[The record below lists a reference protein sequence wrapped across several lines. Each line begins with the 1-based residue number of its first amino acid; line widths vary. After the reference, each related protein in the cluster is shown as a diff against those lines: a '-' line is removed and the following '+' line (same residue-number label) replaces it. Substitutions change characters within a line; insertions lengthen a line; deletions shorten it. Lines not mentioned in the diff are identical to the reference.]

1 MGKAANRIRKIPVIF
16 GLAAWLTT
24 WLGGCERKF
33 PPLGIREEVV
43 VPYAITSVEQ
53 TGGTGSALVTLKIPN
68 NVPEDFTFTIRAS
81 DGKSVPVTQGTDT
94 PVGKFVLRGFTTA
107 PLVQG
112 QPYTISLSYNNAE
125 NQPIEIA
132 RKFTSE
138 RENAWKRLPDAP
150 VFSGDF
156 TGAALLS
163 PLFGRQLAIYRY
175 KNATTWDILKF
186 NGQWQSTEAEKPVPR
201 HNAVA
206 FPLGQLGGR
215 ELIFMGFGYIDNDK
229 IPSKKAYMNDFWWTE
244 SYYAIGSHAGSVF
257 PQFTDVGSDV
267 KFFLTYDQVFMLKED
282 SDGAMESM
290 DVTWDRKMRRPFPE
304 PTGRLIAFT
313 IDSTGYVM
321 NEIAGRPAH
330 LYAYSITDDKWVRKA
345 DFPGPW
351 RKQGAGFAA
360 KGKGY
365 FGFGLDSN
373 GNGLRDVWEYDP
385 RQNSWKVH
393 SEYPGQANRFLITIS
408 DNNKAYVGWGY
419 ETTELV
425 GSAARLQTG
434 CTDFWEFNP

>member
-1 MGKAANRIRKIPVIF
+1 MGKAANRIRKTPGIF

-24 WLGGCERKF
+24 LLGGCERKF
-33 PPLGIREEVV
+33 PPLGVREEPV

-53 TGGTGSALVTLKIPN
+53 TGNSGSVLVTLKIPN
-68 NVPEDFTFTIRAS
+68 NVPEDYTFRIQS
-81 DGKSVPVTQGTDT
+81 GDGDSVPVTRGVDT
-94 PVGKFVLRGFTTA
+94 PVGKFVLRGVTTGA
-107 PLVQG
+107 LAQG
-112 QPYTISLSYNNAE
+112 QRYSINLSYKNAQ
-125 NQPIEIA
+125 NQPIEIV
-132 RKFTSE
+132 RKFTSQ
-138 RENAWKRLPDAP
+138 RENAWKRLPDVP

-163 PLFGRQLAIYRY
+163 PLFGGQLAVYRY

-215 ELIFMGFGYIDNDK
+215 ELIFMGFGFIDNDK

-257 PQFTDVGSDV
+257 PQFSNIDHDVR
-267 KFFLTYDQVFMLKED
+267 FFLTYDRVFMLKED
-282 SDGAMESM
+282 SDGVMESM
-290 DVTWDRKMRRPFPE
+290 DVTWDRIICRPFPE
-304 PTGRLIAFT
+304 PTGHLVAFT
-313 IDSTGYVM
+313 IDSTGYVI
-321 NEIAGRPAH
+321 NEVAGKAAR
-330 LYAYSITDDKWVRKA
+330 LYAYSIADDKWVRKA
-345 DFPGPW
+345 DFPGPQ

-365 FGFGLDSN
+365 FGFGLDN
-373 GNGLRDVWEYDP
+373 DGNGLRDLWEYDP
-385 RQNSWKVH
+385 KQNSWKAH

-408 DNNKAYVGWGY
+408 DKNKAYVGWGY

-425 GSAARLQTG
+425 GSTARLQTG